1 MANKKSLFI
10 QEAPNHSE
18 ISEKST
24 HKTLKIMIFKYC
36 FKFLEAALMLL
47 QIIQVIIE
55 IFRK

>member
-24 HKTLKIMIFKYC
+24 RKTLKIMIFKYC
-36 FKFLEAALMLL
+36 FKFLEAVLMLL